1 LHYSHQFENISKS
14 LSTIGTKKQKY
25 SFFITHAFAKTD
37 NEVTSNYYQYKASIM
52 PNIKH
57 QITGTYSYDVLNDIE
72 RGYGLGYFYKKKCWD
87 FYIKFNRVIKPYLS
101 NGYVNSKINDIIY
114 LQVNLN
120 PLWGFKQ
127 KIYEEEL

>member
-1 LHYSHQFENISKS
+1 
-14 LSTIGTKKQKY
+14 
-25 SFFITHAFAKTD
+25 
-37 NEVTSNYYQYKASIM
+37 M
-52 PNIKH
+52 
-57 QITGTYSYDVLNDIE
+57 
-72 RGYGLGYFYKKKCWD
+72 
-87 FYIKFNRVIKPYLS
+87 IKPYLS